1 MYNHPHLLSHMVES
15 KRNELISESNALR
28 AFSNRPRISFSFS
41 SLFLGKK
48 EKSVNLEPS
57 CCGAIK

>member
-28 AFSNRPRISFSFS
+28 TFSNRPKKIFSFS
-41 SLFLGKK
+41 SLFLDKK

-57 CCGAIK
+57 CCGATK